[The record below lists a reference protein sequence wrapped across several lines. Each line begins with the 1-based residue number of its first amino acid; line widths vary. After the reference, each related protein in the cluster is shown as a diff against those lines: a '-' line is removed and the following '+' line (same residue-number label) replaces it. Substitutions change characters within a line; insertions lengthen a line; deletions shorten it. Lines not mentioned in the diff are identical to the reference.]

1 MTRWKEGGGSRTCR
15 SGLKIQAR
23 SRTDAR
29 HAGPEFIRPGDRE
42 EERSD
47 TETSSDASR
56 SPGETQRR
64 GASFLFSSLLF
75 SGLRNSVDSDTRSA
89 RAETCTPSD
98 FVNRGA
104 NTHSWLTRVRAPKT
118 VEVLLD
124 GREDQICIS
133 LARIPRHLTAA
144 GRSPCS
150 SEAKGTRARARG
162 HALSPCHFRRRPGGR
177 DMESRARNLGERPT
191 SLVRA
196 RVVETTRG
204 ASSFC
209 VLKRPSAR
217 RGPGIVSVDRNVRSK
232 CRCSC
237 VLQFTS

>member
-1 MTRWKEGGGSRTCR
+1 MPVLS
-15 SGLKIQAR
+15 SG
-23 SRTDAR
+23 
-29 HAGPEFIRPGDRE
+29 RE
-42 EERSD
+42 TERKRSD
-47 TETSSDASR
+47 GDTSSDASR
-56 SPGETQRR
+56 SPGEAQRR
-64 GASFLFSSLLF
+64 GGLLFLSLSFSSPACEIPWTRTRGRLALKLAHHPTLLTAAQTH
-75 SGLRNSVDSDTRSA
+75 SVVNARSCPQD
-89 RAETCTPSD
+89 R
-98 FVNRGA
+98 RGA
-104 NTHSWLTRVRAPKT
+104 A
-118 VEVLLD
+118 
-124 GREDQICIS
+124 GRKGRRNLHFS

-150 SEAKGTRARARG
+150 SGAKGTRQRHERADTRSLRVISDDAQGGETWSLARATS
-162 HALSPCHFRRRPGGR
+162 ANVQRR
-177 DMESRARNLGERPT
+177 SY
-191 SLVRA
+191 A